1 MTLAGL
7 PYVQGRMPSV
17 LGESCSLAGWRP
29 GGGCTNNDSG
39 RWAMAWDHC
48 HKHGRVRGALCT
60 YHNTIMR
67 AFDHGRADYLAD
79 VTLSR
84 FARRCP
90 SCFGELPAAT
100 GLAEPGAAYSAR
112 ISHTTTP
119 GQLEAL
125 EALRTAEKATGGGA
139 VSITALLR
147 AATALCLDDP
157 RLRARWIKAA
167 RTEWR

>member
-1 MTLAGL
+1 MTAKTTKAAGQALADKLGARAAGL
-7 PYVQGRMPSV
+7 STSQKRVSEMTEDEIR
-17 LGESCSLAGWRP
+17 SLAMP
-29 GGGCTNNDSG
+29 
-39 RWAMAWDHC
+39 AEA
-48 HKHGRVRGALCT
+48 HK
-60 YHNTIMR
+60 
-67 AFDHGRADYLAD
+67 
-79 VTLSR
+79 
-84 FARRCP
+84 P
-90 SCFGELPAAT
+90 P
-100 GLAEPGAAYSAR
+100 AAYSAR

-125 EALRTAEKATGGGA
+125 EALRTAEKATGDGA